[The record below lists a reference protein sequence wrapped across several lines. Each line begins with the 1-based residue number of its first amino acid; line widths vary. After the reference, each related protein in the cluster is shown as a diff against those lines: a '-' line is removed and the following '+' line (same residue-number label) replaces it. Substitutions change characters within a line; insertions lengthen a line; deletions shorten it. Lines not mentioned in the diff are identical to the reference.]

1 MTLSRILRAKMSVG
15 SPRGSGALP
24 RYLRIT
30 PQQCRPL
37 KRAPCTPPKLS
48 YLRKHHFLQN
58 VSISPHYPNVVPAP
72 AFQRRCFAH
81 IIAKSYPIRTVIQL
95 LSTGGLICPSISS
108 HREGQNITI
117 SKNFFYLTS
126 KIFDFMHSFL
136 KKGKTKKPLHRHQ
149 KSAGALL
156 SLQNDVLCNG
166 FEIQRRDC
174 CRTQTLA
181 NSTKTHRV
189 VGDGIFS

>member
-1 MTLSRILRAKMSVG
+1 MTLSRILRVKMSVG

-48 YLRKHHFLQN
+48 YLRKHQFLQN
-58 VSISPHYPNVVPAP
+58 TSISPLYPNVVPAP

-95 LSTGGLICPSISS
+95 LSTSGFLYPSISS
-108 HREGQNITI
+108 HREGQKIQSFQKLFLSNV
-117 SKNFFYLTS
+117 KNLRFY
-126 KIFDFMHSFL
+126 
-136 KKGKTKKPLHRHQ
+136 
-149 KSAGALL
+149 A
-156 SLQNDVLCNG
+156 
-166 FEIQRRDC
+166 
-174 CRTQTLA
+174 
-181 NSTKTHRV
+181 
-189 VGDGIFS
+189 